1 MTIRKVASLVL
12 LLAGLAGAGF
22 AQQGQNALTA
32 TNLSSSI
39 SSSATQFC
47 LSAVTGINGPGPSAT
62 PVSWIYVDREAI
74 AIMGVN
80 TTTDCVS
87 VRRGDLG
94 TRASAH
100 AGGQPVIISYVYQ
113 TQLGLGANPANNGF
127 DDHDPPAGA
136 LCYSTSSPVV
146 SLPAAYP
153 IVNVLTGAQWLC
165 STLTNQWVP
174 GFQNA
179 LSPAAASPTTA
190 VASAASI
197 TPTGP
202 LFHVTG
208 TTQITLINVPV
219 GFAANGTTAN
229 VGGGQFCVIPDAA
242 FTTATGGTATA
253 TAVPLKKAST
263 AVAGQTMC
271 FTYDPVNKLFDASY

>member
-1 MTIRKVASLVL
+1 MTIRKAVSLFL
-12 LLAGLAGAGF
+12 LLAGLAVLAEG
-22 AQQGQNALTA
+22 QQGQNALTA

-39 SSSATQFC
+39 SSGTTQFC
-47 LSAVTGINGPGPSAT
+47 LSSVTGINAPGPSAT

-74 AIMGVN
+74 AIMSVN
-80 TTTDCVS
+80 TSTSCVG

-94 TRASAH
+94 TRAGAH
-100 AGGQPVIISYVYQ
+100 LAGQVVLISQAYQ
-113 TQLGLGANPANNGF
+113 TQLGLGGNPTNNGF
-127 DDHDPPAGA
+127 DDHDPSVGS
-136 LCYSTSSPVV
+136 LCYSTSSPLV
-146 SLPAAYP
+146 SLPPAYP
-153 IVNVLTGAQWLC
+153 LLNVLTGAQWLC
-165 STLTNQWVP
+165 STLTNEWVP
-174 GFQNA
+174 GFQNPLA
-179 LSPAAASPTTA
+179 PAIASPTTA

-197 TPTGP
+197 TPSGP
-202 LFHVTG
+202 LFHITG

-242 FTTATGGTATA
+242 YTTATGGTATA